1 MANRASRRHVRWLIM
16 LASLA
21 LVLAACADDG
31 EDDGDD
37 PATDETTDDAADD
50 EDAAGDDDAEDD
62 GEDEGDGEAE
72 ADGEPITVGIVTSTS
87 GLLASYG
94 EDYVEGLEIGLD
106 YATDGTGAVNGRPIE
121 LSTVD
126 DGGEPDQAISAG
138 VDLVGEGVNILAG
151 TASSGVAVQMSSF
164 AEENQVLYI
173 SGPAATDALTG
184 ANDYTF
190 RSGRQ
195 TWQDVVAASALVDDL
210 EGETV
215 VALVQD
221 SEFGAANVGAVTT
234 VLGDEM
240 GAEVTPIEVPLSA
253 TEFTPFAQQIRDA
266 DPALVF
272 VAWAGDTT
280 GAMWETMEQQGI
292 LADFPV
298 TTGLADRASW
308 PLYGPAGPE
317 IDFLNHYYGGGPDNP
332 VNDVLVEEL
341 GGVADIFHADGFVAA
356 QMIVRAL
363 GEAGPDD
370 VDGMISAL
378 EGWTFDA
385 PKGTQTV
392 RESDHAMLQ
401 PMFLVSMENV
411 DDDPENIEVTL
422 IETLEPEATA
432 PPEAE

>member
-1 MANRASRRHVRWLIM
+1 MAIRASRRGARWLVA
-16 LASLA
+16 LSTLA
-21 LVLAACADDG
+21 LVLAACADD
-31 EDDGDD
+31 EEAA
-37 PATDETTDDAADD
+37 PVDDAADD
-50 EDAAGDDDAEDD
+50 EVAADDADEEPDEDAADEEDAADADAEPVRI
-62 GEDEGDGEAE
+62 GV
-72 ADGEPITVGIVTSTS
+72 ITSTS

-94 EDYVEGLEIGLD
+94 EDYLEGLEIGLD
-106 YATDGTGAVNGRPIE
+106 YATDGTGAVDGHSIE
-121 LSTVD
+121 LDIVD

-151 TASSGVAVQMSSF
+151 TTSSGVGVQMASF

-195 TWQDVVAASALVDDL
+195 TWQDVVAASALVDEL
-210 EGETV
+210 EGQTV

-221 SEFGAANVGAVTT
+221 SEFGAANVAAVSA
-234 VLGDEM
+234 VLGEEM

-253 TEFTPFAQQIRDA
+253 TEFTPFAQQVRDA
-266 DPALVF
+266 DPELVF

-280 GAMWETMEQQGI
+280 AAMWETMEAQGI
-292 LADFPV
+292 LDDFTV
-298 TTGLADRASW
+298 TTGLAERATW

-317 IDFLNHYYGGGPDNP
+317 ILFLNHYYGDAPDNEI
-332 VNDVLVEEL
+332 NDVLVEGA
-341 GGVADIFHADGFVAA
+341 GGTADIFHADGFVAA
-356 QMIVRAL
+356 QMIVRAIS
-363 GEAGPDD
+363 EAGPED

-385 PKGTQTV
+385 PKGTQTI
-392 RESDHAMLQ
+392 RASDHAMLQ
-401 PMFLVSMENV
+401 PMFLASMENI
-411 DDDPENIEVTL
+411 DDDPDNIEVTL
-422 IETLEPEATA
+422 IETLDPEVTA